1 MAVELLKQVRKAV
14 RRKTTDIKPITQI
27 VRGEESTSQEQG
39 EEVNAYEMEVKR
51 VKQKTVSYGTLREEE
66 GTVFLSF

>member
-1 MAVELLKQVRKAV
+1 MRKAV
-14 RRKTTDIKPITQI
+14 RRKTTDIKPITQT

-66 GTVFLSF
+66 GTVFLSFSENVPDCL